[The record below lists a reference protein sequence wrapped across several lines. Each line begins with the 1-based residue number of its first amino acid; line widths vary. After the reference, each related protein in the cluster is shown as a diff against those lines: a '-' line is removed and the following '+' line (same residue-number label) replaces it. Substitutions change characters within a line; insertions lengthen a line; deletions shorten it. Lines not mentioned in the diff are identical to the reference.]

1 MKNHI
6 QKGDLVKIISG
17 GQKGFLGKILT
28 VLNKKSSVI
37 VEGVVPRL
45 KYLKNK
51 QKTQQQ
57 EESKRIELPILIHI
71 SNVMLWDSEKNQAS
85 RIGYKKITSEIS
97 DLTLENQKIELKK
110 RYFKKSGNLVP
121 INLLNQ
127 TKIQK

>member
-1 MKNHI
+1 MKNHV

-57 EESKRIELPILIHI
+57 EESKRVELPILIHI

-85 RIGYKKITSEIS
+85 RIGYKKGSPDS
-97 DLTLENQKIELKK
+97 SSLENQKSELKK

-121 INLLNQ
+121 VNLLTQ